1 MSLMAPAS
9 DPGPLDFGHLERMTC
24 GEKALEREVLVM
36 FLNQTGRIIDAL
48 AGRPAEA
55 ATLAHTLKG
64 SARAI
69 GAFHVAERAAV
80 LEQAARNSD
89 EPTDALAEL
98 CVAVAEARRAIEVRL
113 GQPDPVQ

>member
-1 MSLMAPAS
+1 MSFTAPVS
-9 DPGPLDFGHLERMTC
+9 DRDPLDFGHLERMTC
-24 GEKALEREVLVM
+24 GEKALEREVLEM
-36 FLNQTGRIIDAL
+36 FLNQTGRIIDTL
-48 AGRPAEA
+48 AGRPSEA

-69 GAFHVAERAAV
+69 GAFRVAELAAV
-80 LEQAARNSD
+80 LEEASRNGG

-98 CVAVAEARRAIEVRL
+98 YVAVAEARRAIEVRL